1 MDDPYQNEEVVNAMK
16 IDYWENNFSETDI
29 DIEAQ
34 DYEGIV
40 LADI

>member
-16 IDYWENNFSETDI
+16 IDYWENNFSETDT
-29 DIEAQ
+29 EAQ

-40 LADI
+40 LTDI